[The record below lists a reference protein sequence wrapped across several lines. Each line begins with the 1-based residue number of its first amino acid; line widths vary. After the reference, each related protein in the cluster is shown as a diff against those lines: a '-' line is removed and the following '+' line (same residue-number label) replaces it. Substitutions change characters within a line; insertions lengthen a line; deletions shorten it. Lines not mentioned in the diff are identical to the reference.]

1 MLTKRIYPPHF
12 IFLALTVLCMALAGC
27 NEDEFLEEQPI
38 DFFTPGNSF
47 ENFEQFDAAVVD
59 LYARARDIHYSTSNN
74 SYMHHYGTD
83 MMKDARLSGA
93 GSRLGNYNAI
103 EPTSGIVRFHWQNW
117 FKIVSSVNIILT
129 NLDGAELTPDE
140 ALQVEAESRFF
151 RALAYRYLVYL
162 FGGVPVYTDAI
173 ESPRTDFTRASEAEV
188 FALMIDDLSFAAD
201 NLPGIGEVA
210 DGRVHEL
217 VARHYLAETYL
228 STGDTPAAI
237 SEASAVIDDPATALM
252 TERFGV
258 AAGVDTFDVYYDLFR
273 RGSQN
278 RSGGNTEAL
287 WVVQMETNVPGGLLS
302 STGGISANRF
312 ERFHAPAS
320 WTLNDPDGNS
330 GMLRWV
336 GDLNAGGRGVS
347 FMQPTLWFENDLF
360 ASDFDTDIRNA
371 NHNYRRTIEYNNPE
385 SAFFGQS
392 AIDFPGTVIESSDWR
407 FYPWLT
413 KVTTPFNHPAELYT
427 DPTIFLL
434 SASAGATYTDQYA
447 LRLAETY
454 LLRAEAQ
461 LAAGNAEA
469 AAADINVV
477 RNRAEATPVAPGE
490 VTLDYILD
498 ERARELSLEEQ
509 RRITLHRVGKL
520 VERVR
525 LYNTHNGPQI
535 ADHQGRW
542 PIPLGEIEA
551 NVTGELTQNP
561 GY

>member
-1 MLTKRIYPPHF
+1 MKYWHLYLCA
-12 IFLALTVLCMALAGC
+12 LALCATLGSGC

-47 ENFEQFDAAVVD
+47 ETFEQFDAAVVD
-59 LYARARDIHYSTSNN
+59 LYARVRDIHYSTSNN
-74 SYMHHYGTD
+74 SYMHHFGTD
-83 MMKDARLSGA
+83 MMKDARLSGS
-93 GSRLGNYNAI
+93 GSRLGNYSDIN
-103 EPTSGIVRFHWQNW
+103 PVSGIVSFHWRNW
-117 FKIVSSVNIILT
+117 FKIVSSVNIIMQ
-129 NLDGAELTPDE
+129 NLETADLGPEQAT
-140 ALQVEAESRFF
+140 QIEAEARFF
-151 RALAYRYLVYL
+151 RGLAYRYLAYL
-162 FGGVPVYTDAI
+162 YGGVPVYTEAI
-173 ESPRTDFTRASEAEV
+173 ESPRTDFTRNSREEV
-188 FALMIDDLSFAAD
+188 FGQVINDLTFAAD
-201 NLPGIGEVA
+201 NLPGITEVA

-217 VARHYLAETYL
+217 VARHYLAEIYL
-228 STGDTPAAI
+228 SL
-237 SEASAVIDDPATALM
+237 DDPQEAINQTNIVINDEATALM

-258 AAGVDTFDVYYDLFR
+258 AAGVDTLDVYYDLFR

-287 WVVQMETNVPGGLLS
+287 WVAQMETNVPGGLLS

-320 WTLNDPDGNS
+320 WTLNDPDGEP

-347 FMQPTLWFENDLF
+347 FMQPTDWFEEVLWE
-360 ASDFDTDIRNA
+360 SDFDGDIRNA
-371 NHNYRRTIEYNNPE
+371 NHNYRRTILYNNPE

-413 KVTTPFNHPAELYT
+413 KVTTPFNHPSELYT
-427 DPTIFLL
+427 DPSIFLL
-434 SASAGATYTDQYA
+434 SSSAGATYADQYI

-454 LLRAEAQ
+454 LLRAEAY
-461 LAAGNAEA
+461 LAAGDAAA
-469 AAADINVV
+469 AAADVNVV
-477 RNRAEATPVAPGE
+477 RTRAEATPVAPGD

-509 RRITLHRVGKL
+509 RRITLHRVDKL

-525 LYNTHNGPQI
+525 LYNNHNGPQI
-535 ADHQGRW
+535 QDHQGIW
-542 PIPLGEIEA
+542 PIPLGDIEA
-551 NVTGELTQNP
+551 NVTGDLAQNP